1 MAGDL
6 FQDLPPPTASTHSS
20 TAARSDN
27 SSHKPPPPPALK
39 SALKRPKPPPETA
52 AGSDNSS
59 QKPPPPP
66 ALKSA
71 LKRPKPPP
79 ELQSEAV
86 APEKRLRF
94 KTTTDASEK
103 QVIDAMRKIASHI
116 RNPSKFCRAAKLT
129 IQLIQAGSVK
139 PATSN
144 HFFAILDGAMSTLNN
159 CSDPSLRADYHAL
172 FSAAQDATDGLS
184 KKQHN
189 MLSAW
194 TIRSVWANDLFTDDS
209 FVFSKATGR
218 IKDAISSLPVATED
232 DDMEEAITLKE
243 ETELAS
249 ADEKM
254 NEVSPDA
261 TSEQHEELDPFGLD
275 RLITNTT
282 KKDEKSKVKNELL
295 NRSKKD
301 EEENKRFL
309 KSQRGALISCLEIAA
324 KRYKTPWCQTSID
337 ILSKH
342 AFDNISRFTTGQR
355 RAIEKLW
362 ASIREQQALRK
373 QGKSVSGKLDVNGFE
388 WLQQKYANEK
398 ISIRHSVGG
407 SGDRRAQQWLG

>member
-6 FQDLPPPTASTHSS
+6 FQDLPPPTVTPTHQSS
-20 TAARSDN
+20 SATSSDN
-27 SSHKPPPPPALK
+27 SSQKPPPPPPALK
-39 SALKRPKPPPETA
+39 SALKRPKPSPESQPEA
-52 AGSDNSS
+52 A
-59 QKPPPPP
+59 
-66 ALKSA
+66 
-71 LKRPKPPP
+71 
-79 ELQSEAV
+79 
-86 APEKRLRF
+86 APGKRLRF

-103 QVIDAMRKIASHI
+103 QVIDAMQKITSHI
-116 RNPSKFCRAAKLT
+116 RNPSKFCKASKLA

-144 HFFAILDGAMSTLNN
+144 HFFAILEGAMSTLSN
-159 CSDPSLRADYHAL
+159 CHDPSLRADYHAL
-172 FSAAQDATDGLS
+172 FSAAQDTTDCLS

-189 MLSAW
+189 MLNSW
-194 TIRSVWANDLFTDDS
+194 TIRAIWANDLFTDDS

-218 IKDAISSLPVATED
+218 IKDAISSLPVATGD
-232 DDMEEAITLKE
+232 DDMEEAVNLKE
-243 ETELAS
+243 EPGMVN

-254 NEVSPDA
+254 NEVSTHA

-282 KKDEKSKVKNELL
+282 KKDEKSKGKNEPLT
-295 NRSKKD
+295 RSKKD
-301 EEENKRFL
+301 EEENRIFL
-309 KSQRGALISCLEIAA
+309 KSQREALISCVEIAA
-324 KRYKTPWCQTSID
+324 KRYKTPWCQTTID

-355 RAIEKLW
+355 CAIEKLW
-362 ASIREQQALRK
+362 ASIREQQTLRK
-373 QGKSVSGKLDVNGFE
+373 QGKSVSGKLDVNAFE

-398 ISIRHSVGG
+398 ISIRHCVGG